1 MLPGGY
7 RFRGRK
13 YTEEVTEGYILPVK
27 KKEFNIMQELS
38 EPRDQERTG
47 CRGDRNKVMTEL
59 AALVGNYNTITSALC
74 ATGGAA
80 ADASS

>member
-1 MLPGGY
+1 
-7 RFRGRK
+7 
-13 YTEEVTEGYILPVK
+13 
-27 KKEFNIMQELS
+27 MQELS